1 MELTIMV
8 VVVLFI
14 MLGLAAIGLH
24 MAFAMFVG
32 GIIGLMIFVGPNS
45 ISALKSILWNTP
57 NDMILVAVPLYL
69 FMGEI
74 LLRIGIS
81 ARLYNGLTPWLGRL
95 PGGLLHTNIGACA
108 IFAAVSGSSTATA
121 ATIGSIAIP
130 ELEKLKYDHRLTLG
144 SVAAGGTL
152 GILIPPSIAM
162 IVYGALTGTSIGQ
175 LFMAGIIPGIMLAL
189 LFMAYIFVIAVI
201 NPKLT
206 PAVSKTSLQEMFLG
220 LTDLVPMALLVALVL
235 GVIYAGITTP
245 TEAAAIGVVGAIAL
259 GIAYRSISLSIIK
272 DSLIEATRISCAIM
286 IIYVGAKVLTTVFAT
301 MGLPQALAN
310 FVVTHDFS
318 PMMVLLAVYMVYI
331 IEGCFLDPSSMNV
344 LTLPIVFPMIS
355 ALGFDAV
362 WFGIAVVVL
371 IEIGLLTPP
380 VGLNLFVLQGIAP
393 QYKFEELVMGV
404 TPFIV
409 VQGVMLALLTIFP
422 AIATWL
428 PHLMSGVG

>member
-1 MELTIMV
+1 MV

-32 GIIGLMIFVGPNS
+32 GIIGLMIFVGPAS

-81 ARLYNGLTPWLGRL
+81 ERLYNGLTPWLGRL

-121 ATIGSIAIP
+121 ATIGSIAVP

-144 SVAAGGTL
+144 SIAAGGTL

-189 LFMAYIFVIAVI
+189 LFMIYIFVIAVI

-206 PAVSKTSLQEMFLG
+206 PSVSKTSVKKMFLG
-220 LTDLVPMALLVALVL
+220 LTDLIPMAMLVALVL
-235 GVIYAGITTP
+235 GVIYTGITTP
-245 TEAAAIGVVGAIAL
+245 TEAAAIGVVGAIVL

-310 FVVTHDFS
+310 FVVTHHFS
-318 PMMVLLAVYMVYI
+318 PMMVLLGVYVVYI

-393 QYKFEELVMGV
+393 KYKFEELVMGV
-404 TPFIV
+404 TPFVV
-409 VQGVMLALLTIFP
+409 VQALMLAILTIFP

-428 PHLMSGVG
+428 PNLMSRVG

>member
-1 MELTIMV
+1 MV
-8 VVVLFI
+8 AVVLFI

-32 GIIGLMIFVGPNS
+32 GIIGLTIFVGPNS

-81 ARLYNGLTPWLGRL
+81 ERLYNGLTPWLGRL

-108 IFAAVSGSSTATA
+108 IFAAVSGSSAATA

-130 ELEKLKYDHRLTLG
+130 ELEKLKYSHRLILG

-206 PAVSKTSLQEMFLG
+206 PPVSETSVKKMFLG
-220 LTDLVPMALLVALVL
+220 LTDLIPMALLVALVL

-245 TEAAAIGVVGAIAL
+245 TEAAAIGVVGAIVL

-272 DSLIEATRISCAIM
+272 DSLIESTRISCAIM

-310 FVVTHDFS
+310 FVVTHHFS
-318 PMMVLLAVYMVYI
+318 PMMVLLGVYVVYI

-393 QYKFEELVMGV
+393 KYKFEELVMGV
-404 TPFIV
+404 TPFVV
-409 VQGVMLALLTIFP
+409 VQAVMLAMLTIFP

-428 PHLMSGVG
+428 PNLMSRVG